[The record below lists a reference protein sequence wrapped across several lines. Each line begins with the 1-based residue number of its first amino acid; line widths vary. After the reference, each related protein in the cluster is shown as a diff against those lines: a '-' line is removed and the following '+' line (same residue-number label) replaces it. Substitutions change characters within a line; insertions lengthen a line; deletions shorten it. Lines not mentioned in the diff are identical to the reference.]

1 MWLCF
6 MLKQSCDT
14 GILLLTFPFSR
25 NVQKHKDEITEDTEK
40 IDERESFI
48 PSVAATESLPLVT

>member
-1 MWLCF
+1 

-14 GILLLTFPFSR
+14 GILFLTFPFSR
-25 NVQKHKDEITEDTEK
+25 NVQKHKDEITQDTEK